1 MQGALVSISRQTP
14 RTLLYYLASLG
25 KMTARDELLTLF
37 WPEVPDSIARLRLR
51 ETLNKLRKGLPLENL
66 LFTQDELVSLDFER
80 TYVDLLE
87 FHELTSQVGRLPW
100 KIPPEEPLPT
110 MIHQKLLQAYQ
121 LWRSPNVLAGAK
133 FSSSLELDA
142 WFSNLVN
149 YNENIYFRILERLS
163 DHEAAAGNLETA
175 LNMTRQLLVNHELE
189 EALHV
194 RVLRLLIRM
203 GQIKEARAYYKEV
216 QFKFQK
222 ELNSLPGPELMD
234 LYHQIRSD
242 TRPLV
247 SKDTPRW
254 NIHSSLQVLFVGR
267 QKYLQQ
273 LHQAYQKG
281 GSIFLL
287 GESGQ
292 GKTRLLH
299 EFSSQL
305 QPPPRVLL
313 AQCRPTESNLPFQP
327 LTDMF
332 RQHTT
337 PKDWLGL
344 PRAWANQL
352 LILFPELST
361 LRSDLSPTPEA
372 NREQARS
379 LLLEALR
386 QLCLVLAKSQR
397 LLLIL
402 DDSQWIDEASLTAIT
417 YLISRSP
424 FDKQSLLIVAARPE
438 DKNPHLEI
446 TLTVLKHS
454 HGTSILNLSRM
465 DLNEIDDL
473 THQIIG
479 TSPSPSFVERLAQ
492 DTAGNPFFILE
503 TLHALIRQHPNPDPH
518 NLDLQP
524 LSESLYSLIQNRV
537 LSLSPKAHTV
547 LEIAALIGN
556 EFRSGTITKASELPE
571 VEVALALEELED
583 RLLFTR
589 SELGEKPPRYRFVH
603 DKFREALLQQISPM
617 RAQIAHRK
625 IAIALLAE
633 ENEQPTSQS
642 AVLALHFEAA
652 GEWYLAY
659 QHWIKAAHHAHQL
672 YAVSEASQA
681 FLNAEKLIER
691 CISSLDDQM
700 IYELYREWGE
710 MAYASNDIPVL
721 QAMNTNLMKFG
732 ERLQSPLLKGTAL
745 VRLGNACFSSG
756 QLEEGLEYARLAILQ
771 LSKTDNLYQLT
782 GARTNYGVFLYMMG
796 RITEAIQVL
805 DSALQFVID
814 NKDNSLISQRANLNY
829 EIGVCMILSG
839 QLHKG
844 IEHGLQSLQDFS
856 LVNNLDG
863 ISGAY
868 SELTLAS
875 YFLGDYS
882 QAFHYSQQGIQAA
895 RQSQSWRMLG
905 YHSAYRAMLELAVGN
920 LDSMLEFIDQA
931 IELGRRIGQA
941 DIYSSGYRVISDA
954 FYFLEDFTKSLE
966 NIELAS
972 IENQKSFIALDI
984 VYRMKAMHFL
994 FERKNEDLHDLLNII
1009 NQTET
1014 SGLLTGKLLAQTAL
1028 AMAYQH
1034 VEDWENAMQLAKV
1047 IQEDAHSRGFRSI
1060 VIGANLILARCEQQA
1075 GNLKETFRLLTE
1087 SIQEAESIPFVW
1099 LEILSRAMLS
1109 RLQQQTGQAS
1119 EKNQMRLW
1127 QLLKNLHANCQKSF
1141 FQPALQSYS
1150 KRIEKLLT

>member
-1 MQGALVSISRQTP
+1 
-14 RTLLYYLASLG
+14 
-25 KMTARDELLTLF
+25 MTARDELLPLF
-37 WPEVPDSIARLRLR
+37 WPEAPDTIARLRLR
-51 ETLNKLRKGLPLENL
+51 ETLNKLRKGLPVENL
-66 LFTQDELVSLDFER
+66 LFTKGELVSLDFEK

-100 KIPPEEPLPT
+100 KIPPEEPLPS

-121 LWRSPNVLAGAK
+121 LWRSPNVLAGSK
-133 FSSSLELDA
+133 LSSSLGLDA
-142 WFSNLVN
+142 WFSNIIN
-149 YNENIYFRILERLS
+149 YNENIYRKLLERLS
-163 DHEAAAGNLETA
+163 DHEAAVGNLEAA
-175 LNMTRQLLVNHELE
+175 LNMSRQLLVNHELE

-194 RVLRLLIRM
+194 RVLRLLIQM
-203 GQIKEARAYYKEV
+203 GQLKEARTYYKSV

-222 ELNSLPGPELMD
+222 ELNSLPGPELID

-242 TRPLV
+242 TRPLPP
-247 SKDTPRW
+247 KDAPRW
-254 NIHSSLQVLFVGR
+254 NIHSSMQALFVGR

-292 GKTRLLH
+292 GKTRLLL
-299 EFSSQL
+299 EFFSQL
-305 QPPPRVLL
+305 QPSPRLL
-313 AQCRPTESNLPFQP
+313 LVQCRPTESNLPFQP
-327 LTDMF
+327 LTDLF

-361 LRSDLSPTPEA
+361 LRSDLSPKPEA
-372 NREQARS
+372 NPEQARS

-386 QLCLVLAKSQR
+386 QVCLVLAKSQR

-402 DDSQWIDEASLTAIT
+402 DDSQWIDEASLSAIT
-417 YLISRSP
+417 YLINRSP

-438 DKNPHLEI
+438 DKNPHLEK
-446 TLTVLKHS
+446 TLAVLKHS
-454 HGTSILNLSRM
+454 KSTSILNLSRM

-479 TSPSPSFVERLAQ
+479 TSPSPNFVERLRQ
-492 DTAGNPFFILE
+492 DTGGNPLFILE

-518 NLDLQP
+518 SLDLLP
-524 LSESLYSLIQNRV
+524 LAESLYSLIQNRV
-537 LSLSPKAHTV
+537 LSLPPQSRTV
-547 LEIAALIGN
+547 LEVAALIGN
-556 EFRSGTITKASELPE
+556 EFRLSVITKASELPE
-571 VEVALALEELED
+571 EEVALALEELEN

-589 SELGEKPPRYRFVH
+589 SESGEKHPHYHFIH

-625 IAIALLAE
+625 IAFALLAE
-633 ENEQPTSQS
+633 ESELSTSQS

-672 YAVSEASQA
+672 YAVSEAYQA

-691 CISSLDDQM
+691 CVSSLDDQQ

-710 MAYASNDIPVL
+710 MAYASNDTPIL
-721 QAMNTNLMKFG
+721 QAMNTNLMRFG

-756 QLEEGLEYARLAILQ
+756 QLEEGLEYTRLAIIQ

-782 GARTNYGVFLYMMG
+782 GARTNYGVFLYMTG
-796 RITEAIQVL
+796 RITEALQVL
-805 DSALQFVID
+805 DSALQFVKD
-814 NKDNSLISQRANLNY
+814 SEDNSLISQRASLNN
-829 EIGVCMILSG
+829 EIGVSMILSG

-844 IEHGLQSLQDFS
+844 REYGLQSLHDFR
-856 LVNNLDG
+856 LINNLDG
-863 ISGAY
+863 ISVAY
-868 SELTLAS
+868 SGLTLAS
-875 YFLGDYS
+875 YFLGNYS
-882 QAFHYSQQGIQAA
+882 QAFQYSRQGIEAA

-905 YHSAYRAMLELAVGN
+905 YHSAYRAMLEMAVGN
-920 LDSMLEFIDQA
+920 LDGMLEFVDQA
-931 IELGRRIGQA
+931 IDLGRRIGQA

-954 FYFLEDFTKSLE
+954 FYLMEDFPKSLE
-966 NIELAS
+966 NIQLAS
-972 IENQKSFIALDI
+972 IENQKSFIALDA

-994 FERKNEDLHDLLNII
+994 LEHKNEDLQDIVNII
-1009 NQTET
+1009 NQAEA

-1028 AMAYQH
+1028 AMAYRNL
-1034 VEDWENAMQLAKV
+1034 EDWESVMHLAKD
-1047 IQEDAHSRGFRSI
+1047 IQESANSKGFRSI
-1060 VIGANLILARCEQQA
+1060 GIGANLILARCEWQA
-1075 GNLKETFRLLTE
+1075 GNHEEALRLLTE
-1087 SIQEAESIPFVW
+1087 SIQEAESIPFIW
-1099 LEILSRAMLS
+1099 LEIMSRVLLT
-1109 RLQQQTGQAS
+1109 RFNQQTGQPS
-1119 EKNQMRLW
+1119 EINQQRLR

-1141 FQPALQSYS
+1141 FQPALQSYT
-1150 KRIEKLLT
+1150 KKIENILA